1 MVLNVL
7 INVLLLNRLTSID
20 FGRFSLAK
28 TIFQSFEFS
37 HLGSRNA
44 FDRIFPVEKDRVRV
58 SFLFSTG
65 FLINLVTGILLML
78 MWIFQRDGDYLFYL
92 LFIIGGQL
100 SSSITLFRV
109 FYRSFEDKKRFVELS
124 SMTILLPT
132 IFQILG
138 FLVYNLLGLALSYL
152 LSYIILVFIIYYRYK
167 VIIKVGGLLKKEY
180 FLELLD
186 KGFLLYLSS
195 FLAFISLAVDRFVI
209 ESYWSI
215 EAVGRFS
222 AILFFFSIFTIFSV
236 NYTEMYM
243 NKLVSERSLR
253 YVARHCMV
261 LLGLSILLI
270 IIASII
276 LPYILQWFM
285 PKYIIDLD
293 NIRLVMIGVIP
304 FSIRSIL
311 YYYLHGMDKRKQL
324 LIADIISTIL
334 YFCGL
339 VYLLLNYRTM
349 ENIIIAK
356 VLYYFLNLVLI
367 LFFIGVIYLER
378 KNTNLRTN

>member
-37 HLGSRNA
+37 HLGIRNA
-44 FDRIFPVEKDRVRV
+44 FDRIFPVEEDRERV

-65 FLINLVTGILLML
+65 LFVNLLTGILLML

-109 FYRSFEDKKRFVELS
+109 FYRSFEDKKKFVELS
-124 SMTILLPT
+124 SITILLPT

-138 FLVYNLLGLALSYL
+138 FLVYNLLGLAIAYL
-152 LSYIILVFIIYYRYK
+152 LSYFILVFIIYYRYK
-167 VIIKVGGLLKKEY
+167 VTIKVTGILKKEY
-180 FLELLD
+180 FLELVD

-195 FLAFISLAVDRFVI
+195 LLAFLSLAVDRFVI
-209 ESYWSI
+209 ESYWSL

-253 YVARHCMV
+253 YVARHCIV

-270 IIASII
+270 LIASMM

-285 PKYIIDLD
+285 PKYIRDLD

-324 LIADIISTIL
+324 FIADIISTIL

-339 VYLLLNYRTM
+339 IYVLLNDRTM

-378 KNTNLRTN
+378 KNKNLRTN

>member
-37 HLGSRNA
+37 HLGIRNA
-44 FDRIFPVEKDRVRV
+44 FDRIFPVEEDRERV

-65 FLINLVTGILLML
+65 LLVNLVTGILLML

-109 FYRSFEDKKRFVELS
+109 FYRSFEDKKKFVELS
-124 SMTILLPT
+124 SITILIPT
-132 IFQILG
+132 IFQIFG
-138 FLVYNLLGLALSYL
+138 FLAYNLLGLAIAYL
-152 LSYIILVFIIYYRYK
+152 LSYFILVFIIYYRYK
-167 VIIKVGGLLKKEY
+167 VSIKVTGLLKKEY
-180 FLELLD
+180 FLELVD
-186 KGFLLYLSS
+186 KGILLYLSS
-195 FLAFISLAVDRFVI
+195 LLAFLSLALDRFVI
-209 ESYWSI
+209 ESYWSL

-253 YVARHCMV
+253 YVARHCIV

-270 IIASII
+270 LIASMV

-285 PKYIIDLD
+285 PKYIMDLD

-324 LIADIISTIL
+324 FIADIISTIL

-339 VYLLLNYRTM
+339 VNVLLNDRTM

-356 VLYYFLNLVLI
+356 VLYYFINLVLI

-378 KNTNLRTN
+378 KTTNLRNN